1 MRVGL
6 RGRPQNKMSAPSR
19 MLSLTC
25 YEKLNLQNLRT
36 LADQVRIQ
44 DPKLYAQLVGMYTK
58 ADKKSGVF
66 PAHYK
71 ANRVLGGRLFARG
84 GLSLQ
89 YVDKRTRQIISAPS
103 WDLDIENAYP
113 TILMNLCESHQI
125 KCPLLTDY
133 VENRKRWFEL
143 GESPQ
148 QIKQDVIEFLFGSD
162 KPATIPK
169 LKEFKEEMKNV
180 SARLVS
186 LPTYA
191 QLVKKVR
198 AVKNKEIDSSAI
210 SYIIQHKEIEIMS
223 DALGFMADTWS
234 GLAIQAYIYDGFMVQ
249 KNFSV
254 NIEEVLMSLNERVR
268 VHKIR
273 FALKP
278 FGVEHTDFKG
288 ADIGSGSEVENDRE
302 ALQLVMEKF
311 PGHVRMCSGSKCV
324 YDPDVG
330 MWVSDAQAFGVYM
343 RLAYLTHG
351 DTKYG
356 TMARV
361 MKGAFEMIESLPDD
375 TEFFRGARERSL
387 GKTLWRDCVY
397 DQDMHR
403 VIDHTPDVFFDRRVD
418 RDFPKAV
425 DPVTVKLVDKYFFE
439 DPFPNAAVRDVYRR
453 SLAQAMTGR
462 NPQRRIFF
470 ELGETATCKSTRTQA
485 LRRAFGDYVLV
496 ANPKTFA
503 KESFVSTGSPKPEFL
518 ALENARIACSLE
530 IESRVELSGA
540 MLKTISGGDELSFR
554 NLYTSKMRVFRPQ
567 CTLFLSANDVPPIT
581 PMDGAIQDRL
591 RVVPNEVQFLT
602 RDSLPVETEFQR
614 WRDERVADFINAN
627 PDALVQ
633 LLLVETD
640 ISGLVSDIPEIMAS
654 TKEVTESQDNF
665 EEVLWEAFEEAAADD
680 FVPCRDVSALF
691 KGTGMSEVA
700 VGRRMSRLGFG
711 SRAKKVNKH
720 TVNGYFGLRR
730 IFV

>member
-1 MRVGL
+1 
-6 RGRPQNKMSAPSR
+6 

-25 YEKLNLQNLRT
+25 YEKLNLQNLRA

-44 DPKLYAQLVGMYTK
+44 DPKLYAQLMGMYTK

-133 VENRKRWFEL
+133 VQNRKRWFEL

-186 LPTYA
+186 LPAYT

-223 DALGFMADTWS
+223 DALGFMADAWP

-268 VHKIR
+268 VHKVR

-288 ADIGSGSEVENDRE
+288 ADLGSGSEVENDRE
-302 ALQLVMEKF
+302 ALQLVIEKF

-375 TEFFRGARERSL
+375 AEFFRSARERSL
-387 GKTLWRDCVY
+387 GKTLWRDCIY
-397 DQDMHR
+397 DQDSHR

-418 RDFPKAV
+418 RNFPKVV
-425 DPVTVKLVDKYFFE
+425 DPVTVKLVEKYFFE

-518 ALENARIACSLE
+518 AVENARIACSLE

-554 NLYTSKMRVFRPQ
+554 NLYTSKMRVFKPQ

-602 RDSLPVETEFQR
+602 RDSLAVETEFQR

-640 ISGLVSDIPEIMAS
+640 ISGLVNDIPEIMAS
-654 TKEVTESQDNF
+654 TREVTESQDNF
-665 EEVLWEAFEEAAADD
+665 EEVLWEAFEEGSVDD
-680 FVPCRDVSALF
+680 FTPCRDVMALF
-691 KGTGMSEVA
+691 KATGMSEVA
-700 VGRRMSRLGFG
+700 VGRRMSRIGFT

-720 TVNGYFGLRR
+720 TVNGYFGLRKK
-730 IFV
+730 FV

>member
-1 MRVGL
+1 
-6 RGRPQNKMSAPSR
+6 
-19 MLSLTC
+19 
-25 YEKLNLQNLRT
+25 
-36 LADQVRIQ
+36 
-44 DPKLYAQLVGMYTK
+44 
-58 ADKKSGVF
+58 
-66 PAHYK
+66 
-71 ANRVLGGRLFARG
+71 
-84 GLSLQ
+84 
-89 YVDKRTRQIISAPS
+89 
-103 WDLDIENAYP
+103 
-113 TILMNLCESHQI
+113 
-125 KCPLLTDY
+125 
-133 VENRKRWFEL
+133 
-143 GESPQ
+143 
-148 QIKQDVIEFLFGSD
+148 
-162 KPATIPK
+162 
-169 LKEFKEEMKNV
+169 
-180 SARLVS
+180 
-186 LPTYA
+186 
-191 QLVKKVR
+191 
-198 AVKNKEIDSSAI
+198 
-210 SYIIQHKEIEIMS
+210 
-223 DALGFMADTWS
+223 MADAWP

-288 ADIGSGSEVENDRE
+288 ADLGSGSEVENDRE
-302 ALQLVMEKF
+302 ALQLVLEKF

-330 MWVSDAQAFGVYM
+330 MWVSDAQAFGIYM

-375 TEFFRGARERSL
+375 AEFFRSARERSL
-387 GKTLWRDCVY
+387 GKTLWRDCIY
-397 DQDMHR
+397 DQDLHK
-403 VIDHTPDVFFDRRVD
+403 VIEHTPDVFFDRRVD

-425 DPVTVKLVDKYFFE
+425 DPVTVKLVEKYFFE

-554 NLYTSKMRVFRPQ
+554 NLYTSKMRVFKPQ

-602 RDSLPVETEFQR
+602 RDSLAVETEFQR

-654 TKEVTESQDNF
+654 TREVTESQDNF
-665 EEVLWEAFEEAAADD
+665 EEVLWEAFEEAPAEE
-680 FVPCRDVSALF
+680 FVACRDVIALF
-691 KGTGMSEVA
+691 KATGMSEVA
-700 VGRRMSRLGFG
+700 VGRRMAKIGYDSRV
-711 SRAKKVNKH
+711 KKINKH
-720 TVNGYFGLRR
+720 STKGYFGLRR
-730 IFV
+730 KVTGY

>member
-1 MRVGL
+1 
-6 RGRPQNKMSAPSR
+6 

-44 DPKLYAQLVGMYTK
+44 DPKLYAQLMGMYTK

-71 ANRVLGGRLFARG
+71 AHRVLGGRLFARG

-89 YVDKRTRQIISAPS
+89 YVDKRTRQVISAPA

-148 QIKQDVIEFLFGSD
+148 KIKQDIIEFLFGSD

-180 SARLVS
+180 SARIVS
-186 LPTYA
+186 LPTYT

-223 DALGFMADTWS
+223 DALGFMADAWP

-288 ADIGSGSEVENDRE
+288 ADLGSGSEVENDRE

-330 MWVSDAQAFGVYM
+330 MWVSDALAFGVYM

-375 TEFFRGARERSL
+375 TEFFRGAREHSL
-387 GKTLWRDCVY
+387 GKTLWRDCIY

-418 RDFPKAV
+418 RNFPRAV
-425 DPVTVKLVDKYFFE
+425 DPVTVKLVEKYFFE
-439 DPFPNAAVRDVYRR
+439 DSFPNAAVRDVYRR

-554 NLYTSKMRVFRPQ
+554 NLYTSKMRVFKPQ

-602 RDSLPVETEFQR
+602 RDSLAVETEFQR

-654 TKEVTESQDNF
+654 TREVTESQDNF
-665 EEVLWEAFEEAAADD
+665 EEVLWDAFEEGGVDD
-680 FVPCRDVSALF
+680 FTPCRDVMALF
-691 KGTGMSEVA
+691 KATGMSEVA
-700 VGRRMSRLGFG
+700 VGRRMSRIGFT

-720 TVNGYFGLRR
+720 TVNGYFGLRKK
-730 IFV
+730 FV

>member
-1 MRVGL
+1 
-6 RGRPQNKMSAPSR
+6 MSAPSR

-268 VHKIR
+268 VHKVR

>member
-1 MRVGL
+1 
-6 RGRPQNKMSAPSR
+6 

-44 DPKLYAQLVGMYTK
+44 DPKLYAQLMGMYTK

-71 ANRVLGGRLFARG
+71 ANKVLGGRLFARG

-113 TILMNLCESHQI
+113 TILMNLCEFHQI
-125 KCPLLTDY
+125 KCPVLTDY
-133 VENRKRWFEL
+133 VKNRTKWFEL

-148 QIKQDVIEFLFGSD
+148 QIKQDIIEFLFGSD
-162 KPATIPK
+162 KPAIIPK
-169 LKEFKEEMKNV
+169 LQEFKEEMKNV
-180 SARLVS
+180 SARVVA
-186 LPTYA
+186 LPQYA

-198 AVKNKEIDSSAI
+198 AVKNKQIDSSAI
-210 SYIIQHKEIEIMS
+210 SYIIQHREIEIMT
-223 DALGFMADTWS
+223 DALGYMAEKWPQ
-234 GLAIQAYIYDGFMVQ
+234 LAVQAYIYDGFMVQ

-254 NIEEVLMSLNERVR
+254 NIEEVVMALNERIKG
-268 VHKIR
+268 HKVR
-273 FALKP
+273 FALKK

-288 ADIGSGSEVENDRE
+288 ADLGSGGEVENDRE
-302 ALQLVMEKF
+302 ALRLVMEKF
-311 PGHVRMCSGSKCV
+311 PGFLRMCGGSKCA

-330 MWVSDAQAFGVYM
+330 MWVSDTNSFGVYM
-343 RLAYLTHG
+343 RLAYMAHG

-361 MKGAFEMIESLPDD
+361 MKGSFDMMESLPDD
-375 TEFFRGARERSL
+375 AEFFRAARERSL
-387 GKTLWRDCVY
+387 GKTLWRDCIY
-397 DQDMHR
+397 DQDQHR
-403 VIDHTPDVFFDRRVD
+403 VVEHTPDVFFDRRVD
-418 RDFPKAV
+418 RDFPKTV
-425 DPVTVKLVDKYFFE
+425 DPVTVKLVEKYFFE
-439 DPFPNAAVRDVYRR
+439 DPFPNWGVRDVYRR

-470 ELGETATCKSTRTQA
+470 EHGETATCKSTRTQA

-540 MLKTISGGDELSFR
+540 MLKTVSGGDELSFR
-554 NLYTSKMRVFRPQ
+554 NLYTSKMRVFKPH

-591 RVVPNEVQFLT
+591 RVVPNEVQFLS

-627 PDALVQ
+627 PDALVH

-654 TKEVTESQDNF
+654 TREVTESQDNF
-665 EEVLWEAFEEAAADD
+665 EEVLWEAFEEAPAEE
-680 FVPCRDVSALF
+680 FVACRDVITLF
-691 KGTGMSEVA
+691 KATGMSEVA
-700 VGRRMSRLGFG
+700 VGRRMAKIGYDSRV
-711 SRAKKVNKH
+711 KKVNKH
-720 TVNGYFGLRR
+720 STKGYFGLRR
-730 IFV
+730 KVTGY

>member
-1 MRVGL
+1 
-6 RGRPQNKMSAPSR
+6 

-614 WRDERVADFINAN
+614 WRDERVADFINTN

-730 IFV
+730 KFV

>member
-1 MRVGL
+1 
-6 RGRPQNKMSAPSR
+6 

-44 DPKLYAQLVGMYTK
+44 DPKLYAQLMGMYTK

-71 ANRVLGGRLFARG
+71 AHRVLGGRLFARG

-89 YVDKRTRQIISAPS
+89 YVDKRTRQVISAPA

-148 QIKQDVIEFLFGSD
+148 QIKQDIIEFLFGSD

-180 SARLVS
+180 SARIVS
-186 LPTYA
+186 LPTYT

-223 DALGFMADTWS
+223 DALGFMADAWP

-288 ADIGSGSEVENDRE
+288 ADLGSGSEVENDRE

-330 MWVSDAQAFGVYM
+330 MWVSDALAFGVYM

-375 TEFFRGARERSL
+375 TEFFRGAREHSL
-387 GKTLWRDCVY
+387 GKTLWRDCIY

-418 RDFPKAV
+418 RNFPRAV
-425 DPVTVKLVDKYFFE
+425 DPVTVKLVEKYFFE
-439 DPFPNAAVRDVYRR
+439 DSFPNAAVRDVYRR

-554 NLYTSKMRVFRPQ
+554 NLYTSKMRVFKPQ

-602 RDSLPVETEFQR
+602 RDSLAVETEFQR

-654 TKEVTESQDNF
+654 TREVTESQDNF
-665 EEVLWEAFEEAAADD
+665 EEVLWDAFEEGGVDD
-680 FVPCRDVSALF
+680 FTPCRDVMALF
-691 KGTGMSEVA
+691 KATGMSEVA
-700 VGRRMSRLGFG
+700 VGRRMSRIGFT

-720 TVNGYFGLRR
+720 TVNGYFGLRKK
-730 IFV
+730 FV